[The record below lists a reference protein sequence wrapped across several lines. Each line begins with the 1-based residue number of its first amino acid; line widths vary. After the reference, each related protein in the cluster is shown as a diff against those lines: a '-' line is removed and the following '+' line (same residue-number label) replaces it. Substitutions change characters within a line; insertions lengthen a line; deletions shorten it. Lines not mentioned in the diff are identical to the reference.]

1 VVISLDIDSTAIVEW
16 ETTASLHD
24 KNIAFPLIDSL
35 RDYDYMM
42 MDAAYDSSDIYEYIF
57 ENSKCSPVIDT
68 NRRRGIID
76 SKLSHSRREEASRY
90 YLRWEIERTFAI
102 LEDILGCEILWYAR
116 HRNYDV
122 TIGMKIVAYNI
133 IILMNQI

>member
-1 VVISLDIDSTAIVEW
+1 MNSPAIVEW
-16 ETTASLHD
+16 ERTRASSHD

-35 RDYDYMM
+35 RDYDYVV

-68 NRRRGIID
+68 NRRRGIVD

-90 YLRWEIERTFAI
+90 SLIWEKERTFAI
-102 LEDILGCEILWYAR
+102 LEHNLGCEFLWYAR

-122 TIGMKIVAYNI
+122 TLKILVPFS
-133 IILMNQI
+133 